1 MRLLFHALIFATS
14 VSTAYSQWAPV
25 QNSELILVGPDKY
38 LRWYGHANRTYFIQ
52 ISDPNDHLR
61 KWVWAP
67 NIEVGHDQDISYEA
81 DGTSDKGFYRL
92 WFSDQP
98 TADPDGDDFDYDGLT
113 NLAEV
118 STHQTNPL
126 KADTDGDGMPDDW
139 EIDNYLDPNDDGSI
153 NPANGANGD
162 PDGDGLTN
170 EFEYWYWG
178 DPHLTDTDGDG
189 LNDYDEVFI
198 YYTYPDSTDTD
209 WDGLSDY
216 AEVITHGTNPWNP
229 DTDED
234 TLYDGDEV
242 LTHGTNP
249 LETDTDGDWM
259 WDDYEIANTLDPTD
273 AADGLL
279 DADSDTLA
287 NQLEFVFMDQG
298 FDPFVAN
305 NAAAFP
311 WAGDPD
317 WDGLSTQV
325 EFVTHLTNPRQPD
338 TDGDGMNDGWEL
350 AHGFNPKLNNLLAGP
365 ANQNP
370 NADPDVDGLTNAEEE
385 QLGTNPNNI
394 DTDGDGVNDGDEDD
408 QGSNP
413 NDPSDSQP
421 PPNGTVP
428 TTFTFG
434 DHSDS
439 HSEKYRVQLTPL
451 EGDTYG
457 LRYRTN
463 RHYGQT
469 QEGTFRLPKGAK
481 YKVELIHIGTNPR
494 YRGTPRPDYDYTL
507 EVDDTANCLVV
518 DDPDGIMGVNW
529 DSDPFYAE
537 GKDATLYVPL
547 FKPKEVSFSNS
558 TITPS
563 LTSDDVSVTYDAPH
577 WQDGNDDGDADDP
590 GERKYPIAYV
600 RDTPPTIAG
609 KIKVKPSG
617 LTAVSGF
624 SAKIKVTGPGNV
636 KIDPPVSATIGTD
649 ELELPATPSS
659 GNFVNEID
667 YLNPMTLS
675 WEVEVN
681 NKGHWCDAGETKNRT
696 YVTLSAPATT
706 MRQETLFDIGCRNAD
721 GETVADVAFDGV
733 WNEFSDRIVSRVDP
747 IAGTPTRDQ
756 TGMIYWRPNGN
767 GCVTVPQLLVDGDA
781 SCGTWADFQTEVMKS
796 IGINAAVVS
805 TVDAPLPVSYSNA
818 VSAYKTYA
826 NFTGNVYWHSYNGAN
841 GSTIPTNLNAGDRV
855 LAFQS
860 NNGVNEGVFFVK
872 QLNLGNSAIIA
883 IPANNAGFSNSSSE
897 AQGNPNARAW
907 FGNHA
912 IVKYI
917 NKYYDPSYGGTS
929 KQSGKDWEDNALQYF
944 GGLFT
949 VVESDGQGGFS
960 ALEDL
965 LWNERSDPKG
975 TQETNITP

>member
-92 WFSDQP
+92 WFTDQP

-189 LNDYDEVFI
+189 LNDYDEALVH
-198 YYTYPDSTDTD
+198 STSLAYADTD
-209 WDGLSDY
+209 GDGLNDY
-216 AEVITHGTNPWNP
+216 SEIHTSGTNPWLW

-234 TLYDGDEV
+234 TLSDGDEV
-242 LTHGTNP
+242 LIHGTNP
-249 LETDTDGDWM
+249 LEMDTDGDWM
-259 WDDYEIANTLDPTD
+259 WDDYEIANNLDPTD
-273 AADGLL
+273 EHDGLH

-287 NQLEFVFMDQG
+287 NQLEFVFIDQG

-325 EFVTHLTNPRQPD
+325 EFVTHRTNPRQPD
-338 TDGDGMNDGWEL
+338 TDDDGMADGWEIQF
-350 AHGFNPKLNNLLAGP
+350 GFNPKLHNSKDA
-365 ANQNP
+365 NP
-370 NADPDVDGLTNAEEE
+370 NNDEDADPDGDNISNGAESNYN
-385 QLGTNPNNI
+385 TNPNDP
-394 DTDGDGVNDGDEDD
+394 DTDGDDVNDNTEND

-413 NDPSDSQP
+413 NDQSDSQP
-421 PPNGTVP
+421 PPNGTAQA
-428 TTFTFG
+428 TFTFG

-507 EVDDTANCLVV
+507 KVNDTANCLVV

-547 FKPKEVSFSNS
+547 FNPKEVSFSNS

-659 GNFVNEID
+659 GNFVSEID

-681 NKGHWCDAGETKNRT
+681 NKGHWCEAGETKSRT
-696 YVTLSAPATT
+696 YVTLSTPTT
-706 MRQETLFDIGCRNAD
+706 TKRQETLFDLGSRNAD
-721 GETVADVAFDGV
+721 GNTDEKLSVGAIWTDFSPDSDGLPRLLRVLPPGSTGPPLPMTYYANSSDPYSTCNGVDDLLATGDGRCGAFQELLEHVMLAQGIASTPITVEAPTGAAGGVAAAKADYLATYG
-733 WNEFSDRIVSRVDP
+733 VDP
-747 IAGTPTRDQ
+747 GTIYTGGIRD
-756 TGMIYWRPNGN
+756 
-767 GCVTVPQLLVDGDA
+767 
-781 SCGTWADFQTEVMKS
+781 
-796 IGINAAVVS
+796 
-805 TVDAPLPVSYSNA
+805 
-818 VSAYKTYA
+818 
-826 NFTGNVYWHSYNGAN
+826 
-841 GSTIPTNLNAGDRV
+841 
-855 LAFQS
+855 
-860 NNGVNEGVFFVK
+860 VFFVK
-872 QLNLGNSAIIA
+872 NWTLSTTARWAVTDL
-883 IPANNAGFSNSSSE
+883 AGVPG
-897 AQGNPNARAW
+897 QGNADPIGI
-907 FGNHA
+907 FGDHA
-912 IVKYI
+912 LIEYDGEI
-917 NKYYDPSYGGTS
+917 YDPSYGTGPFA
-929 KQSGKDWEDNALQYF
+929 DILEWEDASVEGF
-944 GGLFT
+944 GVQFIKPSLSSTDFKFWT
-949 VVESDGQGGFS
+949 RKLDT
-960 ALEDL
+960 
-965 LWNERSDPKG
+965 KG
-975 TQETNITP
+975 TQEVTTP